1 MAVAM
6 RDKWTDERLDD
17 LKGSVDGGF
26 SRVDQRFDRVDAR
39 FDKLDKRIDRIE
51 GKIDTQLG
59 RIDGGID
66 GISRAIIFAG
76 FTLSGAMLTGFI
88 AIFTLIAT
96 RL

>member
-6 RDKWTDERLDD
+6 RDKWTDEWLDD
-17 LKGSVDGGF
+17 LKGSVDDGF
-26 SRVDQRFDRVDAR
+26 KRVDEQLAAVDRRFDRIETKMAAP
-39 FDKLDKRIDRIE
+39 FARIDER
-51 GKIDTQLG
+51 L
-59 RIDGGID
+59 DGL
-66 GISRAIIFAG
+66 SRAVMLGA